1 MNLAKVALYLE
12 YIAFNLRRE
21 ETMSKQ
27 KSEPST
33 LPLSTEGFKPS
44 QYVHDDKPAHATEPP
59 AIPAAAQESP
69 RQARQGAIVKDPE
82 LVAMNEIAKAM
93 GHLGIQ
99 ERERV
104 LNWLVAKYCV
114 SFALQ
119 SPPSSPTE

>member
-21 ETMSKQ
+21 ETMSKP
-27 KSEPST
+27 KHEPVT
-33 LPLSTEGFKPS
+33 LPLTTEGFT
-44 QYVHDDKPAHATEPP
+44 PATAGNPPEP

-69 RQARQGAIVKDPE
+69 KQARQGAIVKEPE

-93 GHLGIQ
+93 GHLSDL

-104 LNWLVAKYCV
+104 LNWLVAKYRV
-114 SFALQ
+114 TFVLQ
-119 SPPSSPTE
+119 SPPSSPAE